1 MYISSADQAAA
12 GGDGGAPAAF
22 KNDGTFLEK
31 MKKEL
36 AGGSEATKPSCS
48 GGTSKA
54 VAT

>member
-1 MYISSADQAAA
+1 MYIPSADQAAA
-12 GGDGGAPAAF
+12 GGDGGAPASF

-36 AGGSEATKPSCS
+36 SGGSEASRPSFS
-48 GGTSKA
+48 SSTSKA